1 MKKVIFVW
9 GGWEGHQPKETT
21 EIFSEIMKKEGYDV
35 EVYNTLD
42 IFLDKEKMSSVN
54 LIVITWTMGKMTSEQ
69 TEGLLSA
76 ISSGTGIAGWHGGM
90 GDSFRENTSYQFMV
104 GGQWVAHPGGIVE
117 YEINI
122 VKKDDPIVKGISD
135 FKLKSEQYYMHIDP
149 SNDVLATT
157 TFKNTEFSWIN
168 GVIMP
173 SVWKRMYGKGR
184 VFYASFGHQASDFEV
199 PQAREIVRRGLLWA
213 IGDL

>member
-157 TFKNTEFSWIN
+157 TFKNTEFPWIN

>member
-157 TFKNTEFSWIN
+157 TFKNTEFPWIN

-199 PQAREIVRRGLLWA
+199 PQAREIIRRGLLWA

>member
-122 VKKDDPIVKGISD
+122 VKKDDPVVKGISD

-157 TFKNTEFSWIN
+157 TFKNTEFPWIN